1 MGKVDV
7 AWIADSYVKV
17 LNGLKTAMR
26 GSVEGLK
33 TLITG
38 FLAGLDGGFVGE
50 VLGWVVNKV
59 LEAVMDLESKALAI
73 VLRVEYLVR
82 AGRVSMQNA
91 WKAYNLTNKCSKCRC
106 IGHNKQNHDDAL
118 EKFLMAHNLYS
129 AVNDAGDLVGAAE
142 EDGWMDGWW

>member
-1 MGKVDV
+1 M
-7 AWIADSYVKV
+7 
-17 LNGLKTAMR
+17 
-26 GSVEGLK
+26 
-33 TLITG
+33 
-38 FLAGLDGGFVGE
+38 
-50 VLGWVVNKV
+50 NKV

-73 VLRVEYLVR
+73 VLHVEYLVR

-142 EDGWMDGWW
+142 EDGWMDG

>member
-1 MGKVDV
+1 MDCGFLRKSPKRTEDHDERKRRRPQN
-7 AWIADSYVKV
+7 AYY
-17 LNGLKTAMR
+17 GL
-26 GSVEGLK
+26 
-33 TLITG
+33 
-38 FLAGLDGGFVGE
+38 LAGLDGGFVGE
-50 VLGWVVNKV
+50 FLGWVVNKV

-82 AGRVSMQNA
+82 AVRVSMQNA

-142 EDGWMDGWW
+142 EDGWMDG

>member
-50 VLGWVVNKV
+50 FLGWVVNKV
-59 LEAVMDLESKALAI
+59 LEAVMVLESKALAI

>member
-1 MGKVDV
+1 MGKLDVVWISSQYATALTAVKMAVKGSVDV
-7 AWIADSYVKV
+7 LSKFISSC
-17 LNGLKTAMR
+17 LMGM
-26 GSVEGLK
+26 
-33 TLITG
+33 
-38 FLAGLDGGFVGE
+38 DGGLIGD
-50 VLGWVVNKV
+50 LIGWAVTKV
-59 LEAVMDLESKALAI
+59 IEAVMDLESKALAI

-142 EDGWMDGWW
+142 EDGWMDG

>member
-17 LNGLKTAMR
+17 LNRLKTTMR

-82 AGRVSMQNA
+82 AVRVSMQNA